1 MKLKNLIKKGNKI
14 IIDIESLNSIKKVY
28 FEVNNKYSEYLC
40 DELYDSFVISLIPY
54 AIKHNEDIIIDGYIS
69 SKIYYQLTTYLIPLL
84 SKTFNKKL
92 VKIEA
97 KIKEIYYKGSGVGAS
112 ISCGV
117 DSFYT
122 LLKHKNQKDNNYNI
136 THLTFFN
143 AGSNGQYGGEKAKN
157 LFKKRVKYVSEF
169 CKQNNYNLIT
179 IDTNI
184 NEFLMMN
191 HEKTHSFR
199 TLGCVLALQKLFSKY
214 YFASGLP
221 FDGSHIDESDTA
233 FYDILNVQC
242 LSNENI
248 SFYCSG
254 IETTRLEKIK
264 YISKFKETYNWLNVC
279 VIDDINCGKCEKCI
293 RTMTALDAIGCLE
306 KYNSVFDTKGFY
318 KNKKKY
324 MINILEYNREKLKH
338 GLYQEIIDEY
348 KKKNNPFTL
357 WTYFRSLRIT
367 KQKIKNLIP
376 IKLKRIIK
384 RNLKMK
390 NLINDGWND

>member
-1 MKLKNLIKKGNKI
+1 MKLKNLNKI
-14 IIDIESLNSIKKVY
+14 ENKIMIDVESNSSIKTLY
-28 FEVNNKYSEYLC
+28 FEVDNKYSEYLC
-40 DELYDSFVISLIPY
+40 DELYDSFVVSLLPY

-84 SKTFNKKL
+84 CKAFNKKL
-92 VKIEA
+92 IKLETNV
-97 KIKEIYYKGSGVGAS
+97 KEIYYNGTGVGAS

-122 LLKHKNQKDNNYNI
+122 LLKHQNQKDEKYNI

-143 AGSNGQYGGEKAKN
+143 AGSNGEYGGEKARA
-157 LFKKRVKYVSEF
+157 LFNKRVEYVGKF
-169 CKQNNYNLIT
+169 CEENNYNLIT

-191 HEKTHSFR
+191 HEKTHTFR

-242 LSNENI
+242 FSNENI

-264 YISKFKETYNWLNVC
+264 YISNFKETYNWLNVC
-279 VIDDINCGKCEKCI
+279 VIDESNCGKCEKCI
-293 RTMTALDAIGCLE
+293 RTMTALDSIGCL
-306 KYNSVFDTKGFY
+306 KRYINVFDVDEFY
-318 KNKKKY
+318 KNKSKY
-324 MINILEYNREKLKH
+324 MVNILEYNREKLKH
-338 GLYQEIIDEY
+338 NLYQEIIDEY
-348 KKKNNPFTL
+348 KKSNNNPFTL
-357 WTYFRSLRIT
+357 LIYIRSLRIT
-367 KQKIKNLIP
+367 KQKLKNLVP
-376 IKLKRIIK
+376 QKLKRVIK
-384 RNLKMK
+384 RKLKSK
-390 NLINDGWND
+390 NNDGWCD

>member
-1 MKLKNLIKKGNKI
+1 MKLKNLNKI
-14 IIDIESLNSIKKVY
+14 ENKIMIDIESNSSIKTLY
-28 FEVNNKYSEYLC
+28 FEVDNKYSEYLC
-40 DELYDSFVISLIPY
+40 DELYDSFVVSLLPY

-84 SKTFNKKL
+84 CKAFNKKL
-92 VKIEA
+92 IKMETNV
-97 KIKEIYYKGSGVGAS
+97 KEIYYNGTGVGAS

-122 LLKHKNQKDNNYNI
+122 LLKHQNQKDEKYNI

-143 AGSNGQYGGEKAKN
+143 AGSNGEYGGEKARD
-157 LFKKRVKYVSEF
+157 LFNKRVEYVGKF
-169 CKQNNYNLIT
+169 CEENNYNLIT

-191 HEKTHSFR
+191 HEKTHTFR

-242 LSNENI
+242 FSNENI

-264 YISKFKETYNWLNVC
+264 YISNFKETYNWLNVC
-279 VIDDINCGKCEKCI
+279 VIDESNCGKCEKCI
-293 RTMTALDAIGCLE
+293 RTMTALDSIGSLE
-306 KYNSVFDTKGFY
+306 RYSNVFDIDEFY
-318 KNKKKY
+318 KNKSKY
-324 MINILEYNREKLKH
+324 MVNILEYNREKLKH
-338 GLYQEIIDEY
+338 NLYQEIIDEY
-348 KKKNNPFTL
+348 KKSNNNPFTL
-357 WTYFRSLRIT
+357 LIYIRSLRIT
-367 KQKIKNLIP
+367 KQKLKNIVP
-376 IKLKRIIK
+376 QKLKRVIK
-384 RNLKMK
+384 RKLKSK
-390 NLINDGWND
+390 NNDGWCD

>member
-1 MKLKNLIKKGNKI
+1 MKLKNLNKI
-14 IIDIESLNSIKKVY
+14 ENKIMIDIESNSSIKTLY
-28 FEVNNKYSEYLC
+28 FEVDNKYSEYLC
-40 DELYDSFVISLIPY
+40 DELYDSFVVSLLPY
-54 AIKHNEDIIIDGYIS
+54 AVKHNEDIIIDGYIS

-84 SKTFNKKL
+84 CKAFNKKL
-92 VKIEA
+92 IKMETNV
-97 KIKEIYYKGSGVGAS
+97 KEIYYNGTGVGAS

-122 LLKHKNQKDNNYNI
+122 LLKHQNQKDEKYNI

-143 AGSNGQYGGEKAKN
+143 AGSNGEYGGEKARD
-157 LFKKRVKYVSEF
+157 LFNKRVEYVGKF
-169 CKQNNYNLIT
+169 CEENNYNLIT

-191 HEKTHSFR
+191 HEKTHTFR

-242 LSNENI
+242 FSNENI

-264 YISKFKETYNWLNVC
+264 YISNFKETYNWLNVC
-279 VIDDINCGKCEKCI
+279 VIDESNCGKCEKCI
-293 RTMTALDAIGCLE
+293 RTMTALDSIGSLE
-306 KYNSVFDTKGFY
+306 RYSNVFDIDEFY
-318 KNKKKY
+318 KNKSKY
-324 MINILEYNREKLKH
+324 MVNILEYNREKLKH
-338 GLYQEIIDEY
+338 NLYQEIIDEY
-348 KKKNNPFTL
+348 KKSNNNPFTL
-357 WTYFRSLRIT
+357 LIYIRSLRIT
-367 KQKIKNLIP
+367 KQKLKNLVP
-376 IKLKRIIK
+376 QKLKKVIK
-384 RNLKMK
+384 RKLKSK
-390 NLINDGWND
+390 NNDGWCD

>member
-1 MKLKNLIKKGNKI
+1 MKLKNLNKI
-14 IIDIESLNSIKKVY
+14 ENKIMIDIESNSSIKTLY
-28 FEVNNKYSEYLC
+28 FEVDNKYSEYLC
-40 DELYDSFVISLIPY
+40 DELYDSFVVSLLPY
-54 AIKHNEDIIIDGYIS
+54 AVKHNEDIIIDGYIS

-84 SKTFNKKL
+84 CKAFNKKL
-92 VKIEA
+92 IKMETNV
-97 KIKEIYYKGSGVGAS
+97 KEIYYNGTGVGAS

-122 LLKHKNQKDNNYNI
+122 LLKHQNQKDEKYNI

-143 AGSNGQYGGEKAKN
+143 AGSNGEYGGEKARD
-157 LFKKRVKYVSEF
+157 LFNKRVEYVGKF
-169 CKQNNYNLIT
+169 CEENNYNLIT

-191 HEKTHSFR
+191 HEKTHTFR

-242 LSNENI
+242 FSNENI

-264 YISKFKETYNWLNVC
+264 YISNFKETYNWLNVC
-279 VIDDINCGKCEKCI
+279 VIDESNCGKCEKCI
-293 RTMTALDAIGCLE
+293 RTMTALDSIGRLE
-306 KYNSVFDTKGFY
+306 RYSNVFDIDEFY
-318 KNKKKY
+318 KNKSKY
-324 MINILEYNREKLKH
+324 MVNILEYNREKLKH
-338 GLYQEIIDEY
+338 NLYQEIIDEY
-348 KKKNNPFTL
+348 KKSNNNPFTL
-357 WTYFRSLRIT
+357 LIYIRSLRIT
-367 KQKIKNLIP
+367 KQKLKNLVP
-376 IKLKRIIK
+376 QKLKKVIK
-384 RNLKMK
+384 RKLKSK
-390 NLINDGWND
+390 NNDGWCD